1 MIPKFRAWHKE
12 NKKMHDVSGIDF
24 ANGYAWLLQN
34 EMYTRIYASK
44 HELHEIE
51 LTQWTGLKDAKR
63 VDIFE
68 GDILRTHCFVHRTQ
82 PDRASQLY
90 DHNKPI
96 IRYLQKPSLEWWLTT
111 IDNKTNTAL
120 SDFDKWDLEVI
131 GNVWANP
138 ELLEAR

>member
-1 MIPKFRAWHKE
+1 MIPKFRIWDKE
-12 NKKMHDVSGIDF
+12 FKMMRHVSSIDF
-24 ANGYAWLLQN
+24 DDKLTYSDYPDMHVCC
-34 EMYTRIYASK
+34 ERK
-44 HELHEIE
+44 FHEIE
-51 LTQWTGLKDAKR
+51 LMQWTGLKDDKR

-90 DHNKPI
+90 DHTKPI

-138 ELLEAR
+138 ELLEAK